1 MYEIRKH
8 KSDIRKQ
15 YLERRTALSAEAR
28 AARDEK
34 IRKNILASA
43 AYRYADVLLLYYPI
57 KAEVNVL
64 PIMEAALAS
73 GKKVAFPRCHA
84 EDHSMTF
91 HYISCAADFEE
102 GSFGIKEPLAT
113 LPIFESADVKDKN
126 ALCIVPAVV
135 YDRRG
140 YRVGYGGGYYDR
152 FFGKFRPA
160 SIGVV
165 YEEFILRNVPHG
177 RFDISV
183 DVVVSERGIYACK

>member
-8 KSDIRKQ
+8 KIDIRKQ
-15 YLERRTALSAEAR
+15 HLERRAAVPADVR
-28 AARDEK
+28 AKRDEK
-34 IRKNILASA
+34 ICKNILASA
-43 AYRYADVLLLYYPI
+43 AYRYADEILLYYPV

-64 PIMEAALAS
+64 PVMEAALAA
-73 GKKVAFPRCHA
+73 GKKVAFPRCNA
-84 EDHSMTF
+84 EDHSMVF
-91 HYISCAADFEE
+91 HYTESKEDFESGAYGLFE
-102 GSFGIKEPLAT
+102 PYAHLPSFDPEASGQ
-113 LPIFESADVKDKN
+113 KN
-126 ALCIVPAVV
+126 VLCVVPAVV

-160 SIGVV
+160 SIGVI
-165 YEEFILRNVPHG
+165 YEEFILRSVPHG